1 VRKIFILATNCTH
14 NFLCKRY
21 VHITYEKRKKLNEE
35 KERKVK
41 KENRWG
47 PRTWESAGPSLSVGR
62 STGRSGR
69 PVARLV
75 FGGKEDCVGGM
86 GARAAGGG
94 GEQQP
99 SGMLAGGRGSHTAYA
114 KERWWMDRRSH
125 CNSRWKMCHRRQ
137 GGTIA
142 PGQPTEGRWQRE
154 RPLWCARGKEAV
166 ERGKLQGRRSGSSA
180 INASA
185 DAVSCIS
192 SYIVVPHW
200 ENVELSKHKKSLR
213 P

>member
-99 SGMLAGGRGSHTAYA
+99 SGMLAGGRGSRTAYA

-125 CNSRWKMCHRRQ
+125 CSSRWKMCHRRQ
-137 GGTIA
+137 GGAVA
-142 PGQPTEGRWQRE
+142 PGQPTEGGGKGSGH
-154 RPLWCARGKEAV
+154 CGARG
-166 ERGKLQGRRSGSSA
+166 GRRRS
-180 INASA
+180 
-185 DAVSCIS
+185 
-192 SYIVVPHW
+192 
-200 ENVELSKHKKSLR
+200 NVESCRGGVVDLPLSMLAPTSFLAALHT
-213 P
+213 